1 MLIETLQCQDLDAGV
16 EGYAIRIDGDL
27 VMDYQITYEGPEEN
41 ILDREFVH
49 IQNLPNTF
57 ENIFLEGVKAGNA
70 NVLEFTHLTTDSIDT
85 YNEWAEP

>member
-27 VMDYQITYEGPEEN
+27 VMDYQIMYEAPEDN
-41 ILDREFVH
+41 VLDREFIH

-57 ENIFLEGVKAGNA
+57 KDIFLAGIKAGDDNA
-70 NVLEFTHLTTDSIDT
+70 LGFTHRTTDSIDA